1 MEKDVLER
9 IKDKVHKLP
18 TSSGVYKMLDRY
30 GNIIYV
36 GKAKNL
42 KQRVSSYFVDTAKPE
57 KVMQMVSNVYDFEY
71 ILTLSEIE
79 ALQLES
85 NLIHTHMPFYNILL
99 KDGKAFPYIKIDIKK
114 DYPRATI
121 TRKIVKDGSMYF
133 GPYFSKINASTILSI
148 INNTFKLRTCN
159 QNIVENK
166 KSNTRAC
173 LNYHIE
179 KCLAPCE
186 GRVSKSEYR
195 KEVDKVIDFL
205 KGDTS
210 TPKEILTNKMKI
222 YADTLSF
229 EKAIEVRQIIESLE
243 YINSQNVTGLTNDKD
258 IDILGLAS
266 NGKNSVISV
275 GCIRG
280 GKMIGLNNYNVID
293 ASLNEADT
301 LVNFIT
307 QYYMSQKVAPS
318 LILVPSEIDFDTV
331 KDYLKSYNSSVQIV
345 HPKIGT
351 NKRLIDMANSNA
363 SEFLEKSIHL
373 DELKHNKTLGALKQL
388 QMTASLS
395 QLPKRIEGYDIS
407 NLGGTNT
414 VASMVVFINGE
425 PYKKHY
431 RKFRIDTTGQND
443 FRNMHDII
451 TRRLNEYKKGTDIS
465 FSQMPDLMLIDG
477 GAIQLEF
484 AHNALVESGLQ
495 TDMISLAERDEEI
508 YTLDGDIIRLSR
520 DNYALKLLQNVRD
533 ESHRF
538 AITFQKSLRQKT
550 ALKSELSNIPLIG
563 PKKINN
569 LFEKFKS
576 ITAIKNA
583 SIDDLM
589 TTTGISEILAKN
601 IYDYFHTKEEK

>member
-1 MEKDVLER
+1 MEKDILLR

-18 TSSGVYKMLDRY
+18 TTSGVYKMLDKY

-42 KQRVSSYFVDTAKPE
+42 KQRVSSYFVDTKKPE

-85 NLIHTHMPFYNILL
+85 NLIHNHMPFYNILL

-114 DYPRATI
+114 DFPKATI
-121 TRKIVKDGSMYF
+121 TRKIIKDGSLYF
-133 GPYFSKINASTILSI
+133 GPYFSKISASTILNI

-166 KSNTRAC
+166 KSSTRAC

-186 GRVSKSEYR
+186 CRVSKDEYL
-195 KEVDKVIDFL
+195 KEVNKVIAFL
-205 KGDTS
+205 KGDTT
-210 TPKEILTNKMKI
+210 TPKNILENKMKI
-222 YADTLSF
+222 YAESLNF
-229 EKAIEVRQIIESLE
+229 EKAIEVREIIESLD
-243 YINSQNVTGLTNDKD
+243 YINSQNVTGLKQDKD
-258 IDILGLAS
+258 IDILGLAT

-293 ASLNEADT
+293 ASLNESDT
-301 LVNFIT
+301 MVNFIT
-307 QYYMSQKVAPS
+307 QYYMSQKVVPS
-318 LILVPSEIDFDTV
+318 LILVPYEMDFETI
-331 KDYLKSYNSSVQIV
+331 KTYLKTYTQNVQIV
-345 HPKIGT
+345 VPKIGT
-351 NKRLIDMANSNA
+351 NKRLIDMVNNNA
-363 SEFLEKSIHL
+363 SEFLEKSIHI
-373 DELKHNKTLGALKQL
+373 DELKHNKTIGALKQL
-388 QMTASLS
+388 QMTANLS

-431 RKFRIDTTGQND
+431 RKFRIDTIGQND
-443 FRNMHDII
+443 FRNMHDIV
-451 TRRLNEYKKGTDIS
+451 TRRLNEYKNGKDVS

-484 AHNALVESGLQ
+484 AHNALTESGLQ

-508 YTLDGDIIRLSR
+508 YTLDGNIIKLPR

-538 AITFQKSLRQKT
+538 AITFQKNLREKT
-550 ALKSELSNIPLIG
+550 ALKSELNNIPLIG

-569 LFEKFKS
+569 LFEKFKT
-576 ITAIKNA
+576 ITNIKNA
-583 SIDDLM
+583 SIDELKQ
-589 TTTGISEILAKN
+589 TNGISEKLAHN
-601 IYDYFHTKEEK
+601 IYDYFHK